1 MTSIFLQ
8 KVSKCL
14 LNKLNLLTFEAS
26 EPVKIVAKLD
36 YFINFGLPLFKI
48 NHLEWALIT
57 DSILIH

>member
-48 NHLEWALIT
+48 NL
-57 DSILIH
+57 